1 MLIADHARKDV
12 PLGSYSW
19 KYITESVKAGFVQVE
34 DKYLNGPPPGQ
45 PRSILAGS
53 RAKKTRTPFS
63 EHDDAILAKHVLQ
76 KGIDT
81 AGNKMYMELEVLVCL
96 HFFYKLVE
104 KNILIDYSTPII
116 LINHGDI
123 DG

>member
-1 MLIADHARKDV
+1 MVQEKDADMLIADHARKDV

-45 PRSILAGS
+45 PRPILAGS
-53 RAKKTRTPFS
+53 RKKKTRTPFS
-63 EHDDAILAKHVLQ
+63 ENDDAILAKHVLQ

-81 AGNKMYMELEVLVCL
+81 AGNKMYMELEALVCL
-96 HFFYKLVE
+96 RFLCYNSGGGTNGL
-104 KNILIDYSTPII
+104 
-116 LINHGDI
+116 
-123 DG
+123 

>member
-1 MLIADHARKDV
+1 LEKDADMLIADHARKDV

-53 RAKKTRTPFS
+53 RAKKTRTPFT
-63 EHDDAILAKHVLQ
+63 ERDDAILAKHVLE

-81 AGNKMYMELEVLVCL
+81 AGNKMYMELEAQVCL
-96 HFFYKLVE
+96 YSFY
-104 KNILIDYSTPII
+104 
-116 LINHGDI
+116 
-123 DG
+123 

>member
-81 AGNKMYMELEVLVCL
+81 AGNKMYMELEALVCL
-96 HFFYKLVE
+96 HFFYKSVE
-104 KNILIDYSTPII
+104 ENILIDYSTPII